1 MKTSVMYRTAI
12 DMFAGYDYRERNI
25 TMALM
30 DTMRYFAIILD
41 RDSECESMHT
51 KFNVRNKI
59 IANASFALRARN
71 SSCFKCVLHAACFC
85 MLHAFIYGMFLLALC
100 FSYLVLLYAICFCM
114 LCAFACYVLWHPL

>member
-85 MLHAFIYGMFLLALC
+85 DVPAHRREPMLVQT
-100 FSYLVLLYAICFCM
+100 SLVDKPESCGQA
-114 LCAFACYVLWHPL
+114 